1 MRIGS
6 GVAALVLLI
15 GLPAGAAAQD
25 LATRGDWRDLGHDV
39 ALTYAW
45 DLGAQRASGPDWIVR
60 MMSSP
65 LHPGGGV
72 EYTILEVRI
81 SCAART
87 YVIVRGQEFAAD
99 GRPVTS
105 VQPSAEG
112 SGGRDAMRPVDGTP
126 AGVFLPFVC
135 GEMDPPASQ
144 PPQEAAEMA
153 SAARGY
159 VLSGTAEWERRG
171 RPPRDRP

>member
-1 MRIGS
+1 MRLSS
-6 GVAALVLLI
+6 GVAAFVLSI
-15 GLPAGAAAQD
+15 GLAAGAAAQD
-25 LATRGDWRDLGHDV
+25 LETRGDWRDLGHDV
-39 ALTYAW
+39 ASTYAW
-45 DLGAQRASGPDWIVR
+45 DLGAQRASGPDWVVR

-65 LHPGGGV
+65 LHPGDGA

-87 YVIVRGQEFAAD
+87 YIILRGQEFAAD
-99 GRPVTS
+99 GRPLTN
-105 VQPSAEG
+105 VQPAEG
-112 SGGRDAMRPVDGTP
+112 GGGRDAMRPVDGTP

-135 GEMDPPASQ
+135 GERDQPASQ

-153 SAARGY
+153 RAARGY

-171 RPPRDRP
+171 RPPRP